1 MKQINPKDHMWLL
14 NKAWTSGI
22 DKEATRIFVSLN
34 MLKLLKAYTD
44 AGRSDEFV
52 RGFACAMKGI
62 EELWDK
68 TMTFEE
74 AAEKWEDYTNEKP
87 DN

>member
-1 MKQINPKDHMWLL
+1 MAKITPKDHMWLL

-22 DKEATRIFVSLN
+22 DREVTKKFLFLS

-52 RGFACAMKGI
+52 RGFACAIKGV
-62 EELWDK
+62 DK
-68 TMTFEE
+68 ILDETVTFKEV
-74 AAEKWEDYTNEKP
+74 AEKWEDPNA
-87 DN
+87 